1 MRILIVED
9 EAIAA
14 RRLRKMVEALEP
26 QSQIEAVLNSVAS
39 TVQWLQANPAPDLLL
54 LDIELSDG
62 QSFEIFAQ
70 LDVTC
75 PVIFTTAYD
84 EHAIKAFR
92 LNSVD
97 YLLKPIQEKELQ
109 RSLLKLRNMRKV
121 FTDKA
126 PNQVNIEALLQ
137 EINQQRPLSAE
148 LYRDRILVR
157 QGQRM
162 FPVIC
167 QEVAYFFTKEKVSFL
182 RTKDSRCFQVDFT
195 LEELERSLNPK
206 DFFRANRQFIVNF
219 AAVTRVSQDLNA
231 KLKIGLTPDPEEE
244 IMISREKAM
253 DFRAWL
259 GE

>member
-26 QSQIEAVLNSVAS
+26 GSKIESVLGSVAS

-70 LDVTC
+70 LDVSC

-109 RSLLKLRNMRKV
+109 RSLLKLRNMKKV
-121 FTDKA
+121 FTNKA
-126 PNQVNIEALLQ
+126 PNLVNIEALLQ
-137 EINQQRPLSAE
+137 EINQQRTPVTD
-148 LYRDRILVR
+148 LYRDRILVK

-195 LEELERSLNPK
+195 MEELERLLNPK

-219 AAVTRVSQDLNA
+219 AAIAKVSQELNA
-231 KLKIGLTPDPEEE
+231 KLKISLTPDPEEE

-253 DFRAWL
+253 EFRAWL

>member
-26 QSQIEAVLNSVAS
+26 ASQIEAVLDSVAS
-39 TVQWLQANPAPDLLL
+39 SVEWLKTNSAPDLLL
-54 LDIELSDG
+54 LDIELADG

-70 LDVTC
+70 LEVSC

-84 EHAIKAFR
+84 EHVLKAFR

-109 RSLLKLRNMRKV
+109 RSLLKFRNMKKV
-121 FTDKA
+121 FAGQD
-126 PNQVNIEALLQ
+126 PHLVNLETLLQ
-137 EINQQRPLSAE
+137 EINEQRTPAAD
-148 LYRDRILVR
+148 LYRDRILVK
-157 QGQRM
+157 QGHRM
-162 FPVIC
+162 FSVIC
-167 QEVAYFFTKEKVSFL
+167 QEVAYFFTKEKVTFL
-182 RTKDSRCFQVDFT
+182 RTKDDRHYQVDFT

-219 AAVTRVSQDLNA
+219 AAVAKVSQELNA
-231 KLKIGLTPDPEEE
+231 KLKISLHPDPEEE

-253 DFRAWL
+253 EFRAWL